1 MLQRRIKINLNTISR
16 RLELKVALTSK
27 DLQIINKALAFYQA
41 EVDDLDGN
49 LEAESHKQMFG
60 NPKKTIEATRA
71 RVWKEINKRERTC
84 V

>member
-1 MLQRRIKINLNTISR
+1 M
-16 RLELKVALTSK
+16 ALTTK

-60 NPKKTIEATRA
+60 NPKKTIEATRN
-71 RVWKEINKRERTC
+71 RVFKEINNYQISSL
-84 V
+84 

>member
-1 MLQRRIKINLNTISR
+1 M
-16 RLELKVALTSK
+16 ALTTK
-27 DLQIINKALAFYQA
+27 DLQIINRALAYYEA

-49 LEAESHKQMFG
+49 FMAESHKQHFG

-84 V
+84 A

>member
-1 MLQRRIKINLNTISR
+1 M
-16 RLELKVALTSK
+16 ALTSK
-27 DLQIINKALAFYQA
+27 DLQIINRALALYEA
-41 EVDDLDGN
+41 EAGDIEGN
-49 LEAESHKQMFG
+49 LVAEGHKQLFG